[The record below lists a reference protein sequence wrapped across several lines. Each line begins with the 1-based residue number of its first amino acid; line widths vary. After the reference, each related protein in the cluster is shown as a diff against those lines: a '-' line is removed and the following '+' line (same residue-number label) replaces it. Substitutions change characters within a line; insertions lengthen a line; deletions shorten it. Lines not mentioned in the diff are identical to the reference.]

1 MKIIYIKLIFSLYHY
16 GVINYMYIMY
26 MYCTSIHVHLL
37 CTCDYHYYV
46 IDYHMCLVV
55 QGSYGRLGLGTS
67 DSQTTL
73 MDIDTFPGS
82 PMIKKLANSK
92 GSDGHSLAIDLNGEV
107 YSWGDG

>member
-1 MKIIYIKLIFSLYHY
+1 MH
-16 GVINYMYIMY
+16 
-26 MYCTSIHVHLL
+26 TT
-37 CTCDYHYYV
+37 CTCNVHVSYV
-46 IDYHMCLVV
+46 HVRVVHYHMCLVV

-73 MDIDTFPGS
+73 KDIDTFPGS

-107 YSWGDG
+107 YSWGDGKLSEGIHYCT